1 MSELTDTLAML
12 AYKSLSAAE
21 RDKADAYAGPGK
33 SFPLYKNGEHLKAA
47 WDLAG
52 HAENPGAVRAKI
64 RAFAREHGLEGHLP
78 DSAKTDAS
86 NKVMKAVAIA
96 VVAKAKNEDIQ
107 ALFNLAYHHEE
118 MEGDHYQQGRL
129 AHFAKQHGLL
139 HHLPAS
145 AHDTLH
151 RENIVHEHDGI
162 TNDENGMH
170 EHPIARDM
178 VHKAFTSLDVVTK
191 AWNNDGQLIV
201 EGWVSTPDKDL
212 QNEVTLPEAFLDA
225 CDDYASRGMP
235 LSSEHNTKKY
245 PVGHGQRVAVV
256 KGGKVLKSVAH
267 PSDPAEFEH
276 FPASG
281 DGVYGRFAITEPEAA
296 GAVYKGNVRS
306 FSYIALPV
314 ETEPLPAGG
323 RVLKRFQPWLEST
336 IAAYP
341 VNGKAVMTAA
351 A

>member
-1 MSELTDTLAML
+1 MELGSILAQL

-21 RDKADAYAGPGK
+21 RDKADAYAGPDK
-33 SFPLYKNGEHLKAA
+33 SFPLYKNGEHLAAA

-52 HAENPGAVRAKI
+52 HADNPSEVRSRI
-64 RAFAREHGLEGHLP
+64 LSFAREHGLTYHLP
-78 DSAKTDAS
+78 ADATRPSDVAK
-86 NKVMKAVAIA
+86 KALLVGL
-96 VVAKAKNEDIQ
+96 VAKARTEDMQ
-107 ALFNLAYHHEE
+107 ALAETAWRHAQFDGYHKAE
-118 MEGDHYQQGRL
+118 L
-129 AHFAKQHGLL
+129 AHFAKRHNIMHL
-139 HHLPAS
+139 LPAE
-145 AHDTLH
+145 AHSTMHD
-151 RENIVHEHDGI
+151 EGIVHEHDGMQ
-162 TNDENGMH
+162 NDEHGHHSH
-170 EHPIARDM
+170 EVAKDM
-178 VHKAFTSLDVVTK
+178 VKKAFTSLEVVTK
-191 AWNNDGQLIV
+191 AWTDGSGQVIV

-225 CDDYASRGMP
+225 ADDYASRGMP

-256 KGGKVLKSVAH
+256 KGGQILKSVTH

-276 FPASG
+276 FPGSG
-281 DGVYGRFAITEPEAA
+281 DGVYGRFAITESEAA

>member
-1 MSELTDTLAML
+1 MNELARLLGEL
-12 AYKSLSAAE
+12 AYKSMTASE
-21 RDKADAYAGPGK
+21 RDSADEYAGPDK
-33 SFPLYKNGEHLKAA
+33 SFPLYKNGNHLSAA

-52 HAENPGAVRAKI
+52 HAANPGEVRSKI
-64 RAFAREHGLEGHLP
+64 LAFARAHGLQHRLP
-78 DSAKTDAS
+78 EDAL
-86 NKVMKAVAIA
+86 KASDA
-96 VVAKAKNEDIQ
+96 VKKALVVGMVAKARTEDLQ
-107 ALFNLAYHHEE
+107 ALAKTAWRHSQFDAYHKADLVHT
-118 MEGDHYQQGRL
+118 
-129 AHFAKQHGLL
+129 AKQHGFL
-139 HHLPAS
+139 HLLPAE
-145 AHDTLH
+145 AHSTMH
-151 RENIVHEHDGI
+151 EEGIVHEHDGI
-162 TNDENGMH
+162 QNDEYGRHQH
-170 EHPIARDM
+170 EVAKDM
-178 VHKAFTSLDVVTK
+178 VKKAFTSLDVVTK
-191 AWNNDGQLIV
+191 AWNQDGQLIV
-201 EGWVSTPDKDL
+201 EGWVSTPDRDL

-225 CDDYASRGMP
+225 ADDYASRGMP

-256 KGGKVLKSVAH
+256 KGGKILKSVGH
-267 PSDPAEFEH
+267 PSDPADFEH
-276 FPASG
+276 FPGSG